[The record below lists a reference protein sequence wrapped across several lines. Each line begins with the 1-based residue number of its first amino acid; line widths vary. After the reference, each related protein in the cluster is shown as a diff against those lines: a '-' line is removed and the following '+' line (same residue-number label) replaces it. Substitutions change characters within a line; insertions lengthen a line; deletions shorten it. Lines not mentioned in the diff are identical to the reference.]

1 MNKIEFQ
8 SFVLSVLEEAFPG
21 RGFEAGQADDLI
33 ICGDEQF
40 GLHNLHTRCG
50 DTSPDDPELRQFI
63 AEHFGRMIKL
73 VEQHSQNDSPAWSVV
88 KDRLRPQFMPAK
100 YIDQAPIMHLPLGP
114 GSEASD
120 VLIGIVLDSEAGYS
134 YVRAEDAAL
143 WGRTAAELFETGI
156 VNLSDASKQLPMAM
170 FPEPNLAIVI
180 ETKDGYDAA
189 RLLLPGIREFAAEK
203 LGEPFFAG
211 IPNRDFLIMWSQDAA
226 DEFQTFCRQK
236 IAEDFHEQDH
246 PLSPRILVATA
257 EEVTVEE

>member
-1 MNKIEFQ
+1 
-8 SFVLSVLEEAFPG
+8 
-21 RGFEAGQADDLI
+21 
-33 ICGDEQF
+33 
-40 GLHNLHTRCG
+40 
-50 DTSPDDPELRQFI
+50 
-63 AEHFGRMIKL
+63 
-73 VEQHSQNDSPAWSVV
+73 
-88 KDRLRPQFMPAK
+88 
-100 YIDQAPIMHLPLGP
+100 MHLPLGP
-114 GSEASD
+114 GSDASD

-156 VNLSDASKQLPMAM
+156 VNLNEASRQLPMAM

-189 RLLLPGIREFAAEK
+189 RLLLPGIRKFAAEK

-211 IPNRDFLIMWSQDAA
+211 IPNRDFLIMWSQGAA

-236 IAEDFHEQDH
+236 IAEDFDEQDH

-257 EEVTVEE
+257 EDVTVEE